1 MTYVSDKTLADRW
14 SIHRVSVWRMAK
26 ADPNFPKPVK
36 LSPGTTR
43 WKLADI
49 EAWETTRGQAV
60 QS

>member
-1 MTYVSDKTLADRW
+1 
-14 SIHRVSVWRMAK
+14 MAK
-26 ADPNFPKPVK
+26 ADSNFPKPVK